1 MSIIQSLFR
10 SCQLAVCTLTSLQSL
25 TKKKKSTQMYPLIHD
40 CKYSWKEAGNSNSK
54 YTVLF
59 LIFSVTTN
67 IYSLEGCGYA
77 DMHFFWARQR
87 RSDTCTTPPPFFY
100 LGPPPMFSLHYQI
113 DTCNFSKTHV
123 WEKERCRLWQKA
135 AAQQP
140 AKIVQAPTQ
149 LLAHPKPKY
158 ALNSGRMVIFYT

>member
-1 MSIIQSLFR
+1 
-10 SCQLAVCTLTSLQSL
+10 
-25 TKKKKSTQMYPLIHD
+25 MYPLIHD

-77 DMHFFWARQR
+77 YMHVFLGPTAAKWHVHHA
-87 RSDTCTTPPPFFY
+87 TTLLL

-140 AKIVQAPTQ
+140 AKIVPAPTQ